1 MKVLYI
7 KASPKPKDE
16 SASHR
21 IAEAFIEEYKK
32 NNPKDEVVELNL
44 HDKGCRHV
52 NYEILCD
59 SFEGK
64 GLMVETAN
72 KFIEYD
78 KYIISSPMWNLSI
91 PAILKAYIDLI
102 TVKGITFKYSK
113 LGIPIGLAKGKKT
126 VYLGSRGGGYPFP
139 LSLIAFDMRYIKYIF
154 RFIGIK
160 NFKSFILE
168 NVDKS
173 PEKTK
178 QNFEKNLK
186 KVRKLARKF

>member
-7 KASPKPKDE
+7 KASPKPKGE
-16 SASHR
+16 SVSHR
-21 IAEAFIEEYKK
+21 IAEGFIEEYKK
-32 NNPKDEVVELNL
+32 NNPKDEVTVLSL
-44 HDKGCRHV
+44 HDEGCQYV
-52 NYEILCD
+52 DYEILCD
-59 SFEGK
+59 SFERK

-72 KFIEYD
+72 KFMGYD

-102 TVKGITFKYSK
+102 IVKGITFKYSR

-178 QNFEKNLK
+178 QNFENNLE

>member
-7 KASPKPKDE
+7 KASPKPKDK
-16 SASHR
+16 SVSHR

-32 NNPKDEVVELNL
+32 NNPKDEITELNL
-44 HDKGCRHV
+44 HDEGCPYV
-52 NYEILCD
+52 DYKILCD

-72 KFIEYD
+72 KFVEYD
-78 KYIISSPMWNLSI
+78 KFIISSPMWNLSI
-91 PAILKAYIDLI
+91 PAILKSYIDLI
-102 TVKGITFKYSK
+102 TVKGITFEYSR
-113 LGIPIGLAKGKKT
+113 LGIPRGLAKGKKAF
-126 VYLGSRGGGYPFP
+126 YLGSRGGGYPFP

-178 QNFEKNLK
+178 QNFEKSLE
-186 KVRKLARKF
+186 KVRKLARRF

>member
-21 IAEAFIEEYKK
+21 IAEVFIEEYIK
-32 NNPKDEVVELNL
+32 NNPKDDVVELNL
-44 HDKGCRHV
+44 HDKGCRHID
-52 NYEILCD
+52 YEILCD
-59 SFEGK
+59 SFERK
-64 GLMVETAN
+64 GVMVETAN
-72 KFIEYD
+72 EFIKYD

-113 LGIPIGLAKGKKT
+113 LGLPIGLAKGKKT

-178 QNFEKNLK
+178 QNFEKNLE

>member
-7 KASPKPKDE
+7 KASPKPEDK
-16 SASHR
+16 SVSHKL
-21 IAEAFIEEYKK
+21 AKAFIGEYIK
-32 NNPKDEVVELNL
+32 NNPKDEVTELNL
-44 HDKGCRHV
+44 HDRGCRHV
-52 NYEILCD
+52 DYEILCD
-59 SFEGK
+59 SFERK

-72 KFIEYD
+72 KFMEYD

-91 PAILKAYIDLI
+91 PAILKSYIDLI
-102 TVKGITFKYSK
+102 TVKGITFEYSK

-126 VYLGSRGGGYPFP
+126 IYLGSRGGGYPFP
-139 LSLIAFDMRYIKYIF
+139 LSLITFDMRYIKYIF

-160 NFKSFILE
+160 DFKSFILE

-178 QNFEKNLK
+178 QNFEKNLE
-186 KVRKLARKF
+186 KVKKLAIKF

>member
-7 KASPKPKDE
+7 KASPKPNGE
-16 SASHR
+16 SASHKM
-21 IAEAFIEEYKK
+21 AGVFIEEYKK

-44 HDKGCRHV
+44 HDKGCRYV

-59 SFEGK
+59 SFERK

-102 TVKGITFKYSK
+102 TVKGVTFEYNR
-113 LGIPIGLAKGKKT
+113 LGIPIGLAKEKKA
-126 VYLGSRGGGYPFP
+126 VYLGTRGGGYPFP

-168 NVDKS
+168 NIDKS

-178 QNFEKNLK
+178 QNLEKNLK